1 MKRVLVGLVLSAVL
15 ASGALAMFYVGQRAL
30 IFPAPPFQLPQ
41 PLPAGIEKWSLDAGY
56 ALFMPPT
63 SPTNANKATDALKAT
78 VADKARFPLV
88 IYAHGNA
95 EVAYWSTHRFKP
107 WQAQGYGVLLLEYP
121 GYGGAPGE
129 PGFESIRR
137 AALAAFDYALTMP
150 EIDSDAIVAYG
161 RSMGGGAAGILAA
174 ERPIAALILES
185 TFTSLPALVAEK
197 WFPSVLVKDSF
208 DTAAALKDLR
218 APVFVYHGRDDR
230 IIPVDHGKR
239 LAATA
244 ANSQLLLADCGHNNC
259 PPPWEEIFKFLARRG
274 VALSP

>member
-1 MKRVLVGLVLSAVL
+1 MKRVLIGIVLSVVMAG
-15 ASGALAMFYVGQRAL
+15 GALGAFYVGQRAL
-30 IFPAPPFQLPQ
+30 IFPAPAFELPE
-41 PLPAGIEKWSLDAGY
+41 PLPAGIEKWPLDAGY
-56 ALFMPPT
+56 GLFMPPAKYNVID
-63 SPTNANKATDALKAT
+63 SPP
-78 VADKARFPLV
+78 FPLV

-129 PGFESIRR
+129 PGFDSIRQ
-137 AALAAFDYALTMP
+137 AVLAAFDHALTMP
-150 EIDSDAIVAYG
+150 KIDPDAIVAYG

-185 TFTSLPALVAEK
+185 TYTSLPALVAEK
-197 WFPSVLVKDSF
+197 WFPPALVKDPF
-208 DTAAALKDLR
+208 DTAGALKELQ
-218 APVFVYHGRDDR
+218 APVLVYHGREDR
-230 IIPVDHGKR
+230 VIPVEHGQR

-259 PPPWEEIFKFLARRG
+259 PPPWEEIFKFLAREGLAQPSQR
-274 VALSP
+274 L